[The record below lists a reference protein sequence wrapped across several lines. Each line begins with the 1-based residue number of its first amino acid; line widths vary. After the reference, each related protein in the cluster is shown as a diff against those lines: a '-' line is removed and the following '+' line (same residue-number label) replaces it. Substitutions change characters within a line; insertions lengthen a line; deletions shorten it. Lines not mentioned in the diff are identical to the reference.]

1 MRKSLNYRPATR
13 QDINLFYPNLKHTFK
28 AWIVENEDRVLG
40 IGGIYYDGDFIIA
53 FSRFE
58 PELDKYPLAK
68 ARGLKKIMEIVGDK
82 TCLAI
87 ADEKYP
93 ESTRLL
99 ERIGFKRIE
108 GRVYK
113 WTLNH

>member
-1 MRKSLNYRPATR
+1 MRRNLKYRPATR
-13 QDINLFYPNLKHTFK
+13 ADIQLFYPDLKHTFK
-28 AWIVENEDRVLG
+28 AWVVENEERVLG
-40 IGGIYYDGDFIIA
+40 IGGVYYDGDFIIA
-53 FSRFE
+53 FSRFD

-87 ADEKYP
+87 ADEQFP
-93 ESTRLL
+93 ESTKLL
-99 ERIGFKRIE
+99 ERIGFKHIE

-113 WTLNH
+113 WTP

>member
-13 QDINLFYPNLKHTFK
+13 QDIDFFYPDLKHTFK
-28 AWIVENEDRVLG
+28 AWVVENEEKVLG
-40 IGGIYYDGDFIIA
+40 IGGVYYDGGFIIV
-53 FSRFE
+53 FSRFD

-68 ARGLKKIMEIVGDK
+68 ARGLKKIMEIVGGK

-87 ADEKYP
+87 ADEKFP
-93 ESTRLL
+93 GSTKLL
-99 ERIGFKRIE
+99 ERIGFKHVD

-113 WTLNH
+113 WTQ